1 MHADDPYERMAQ
13 GARPRAVLVPYD
25 GSRGAERALSH
36 AVELCCDANARLGL
50 AVIWPRFL
58 LFDSPW
64 ACIAAPIHE
73 RDTCNDVLRRLP
85 DGLPV
90 TFLSWPHP
98 AGVRD
103 IAEFAKRLD
112 CDSVLLAYSGRRARR
127 AARILARH
135 DVAVLLDADGV
146 QPRRPRRRAIRPPS
160 PHADPPALAMP
171 AALVPI
177 PPQRPN
183 L

>member
-1 MHADDPYERMAQ
+1 
-13 GARPRAVLVPYD
+13 VPYD
-25 GSRGAERALSH
+25 GSRRAERTLAH
-36 AVELCCDANARLGL
+36 AVELCRDANARLGL

-58 LFDSPW
+58 VFDSPW
-64 ACIAAPIHE
+64 VCVAAPIQE
-73 RDTCNDVLRRLP
+73 RDTCNDLLRRLP
-85 DGLPV
+85 DDLSV

-98 AGVRD
+98 AGVRE
-103 IAEFAKRLD
+103 IAEFARRLD

-127 AARILARH
+127 AARILARS

-146 QPRRPRRRAIRPPS
+146 RPPRPRRRAIRPPS
-160 PHADPPALAMP
+160 PQADPPALAMP
-171 AALVPI
+171 VALVPI